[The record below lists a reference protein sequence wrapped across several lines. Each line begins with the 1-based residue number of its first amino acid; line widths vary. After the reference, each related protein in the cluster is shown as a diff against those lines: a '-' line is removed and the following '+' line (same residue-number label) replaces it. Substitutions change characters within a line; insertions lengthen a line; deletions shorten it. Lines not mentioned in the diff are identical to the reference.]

1 MIKYCLALQLIQ
13 ELGGRVC
20 LSDDSHGISYVGLN
34 YLKMRDY
41 LKGMGLERTWYLVS
55 SSRRQTGDYT
65 VGERGRVAARPLD
78 GWYDHPF
85 WAKLSD
91 AQRRK

>member
-1 MIKYCLALQLIQ
+1 M
-13 ELGGRVC
+13 
-20 LSDDSHGISYVGLN
+20 SDDSHGISYVGLN

-41 LKGMGLERTWYLVS
+41 LKGMGLERTWYLIS